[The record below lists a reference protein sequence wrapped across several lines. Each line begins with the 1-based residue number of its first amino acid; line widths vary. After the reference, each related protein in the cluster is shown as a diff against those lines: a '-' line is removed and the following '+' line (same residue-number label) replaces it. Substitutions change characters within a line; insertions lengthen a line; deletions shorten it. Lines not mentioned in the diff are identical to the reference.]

1 MICVNVNQNS
11 NILLVYKG
19 LYSKRVIILTTY
31 ISYYLIQFCP
41 VKNEKIHFGQ

>member
-1 MICVNVNQNS
+1 MLIIRQNS

-19 LYSKRVIILTTY
+19 LYSTYVIILTNVC
-31 ISYYLIQFCP
+31 YYLIQFCP

>member
-1 MICVNVNQNS
+1 MLTIGQNS

-19 LYSKRVIILTTY
+19 LYSIHVIILTTS
-31 ISYYLIQFCP
+31 ICYYLIQFCP

>member
-1 MICVNVNQNS
+1 MLIIGQNS

-19 LYSKRVIILTTY
+19 LYSTYVIILTTY
-31 ISYYLIQFCP
+31 VCYYLIQFCP